1 MNQNQAANDFNRTRN
16 VESNH
21 DFLDFNPSIQN
32 GLCPC
37 PQFDLFPIAQEHHLR
52 FDKAGVQQGGAKF

>member
-1 MNQNQAANDFNRTRN
+1 MISIGQGMLKATRI
-16 VESNH
+16 
-21 DFLDFNPSIQN
+21 FLDFNPSIQN

-37 PQFDLFPIAQEHHLR
+37 PQFDLFPIAQGHHLR